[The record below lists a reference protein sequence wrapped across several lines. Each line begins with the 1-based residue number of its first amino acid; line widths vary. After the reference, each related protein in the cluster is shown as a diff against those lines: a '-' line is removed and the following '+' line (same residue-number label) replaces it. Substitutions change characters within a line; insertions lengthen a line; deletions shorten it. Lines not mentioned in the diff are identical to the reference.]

1 MCSQLSAGAV
11 LQSAPLTTI
20 QSQSYFQIWHKSR
33 VKCGVAWSKSAQ
45 PQLNQR
51 PLDPLSQEASP
62 GSPPATQLR
71 PQSPRYQPAGYLP
84 SPHPQD
90 SPELF
95 PHSRCVLPE
104 HRAGAGVIGPPAARH
119 RAPPG
124 PDARAPRSARGSHHR
139 GHRPVTW
146 PRRGRDPRPDSR
158 QTPSKKPAA
167 MSASRRGRPTARMVR
182 VGDRCVARWGPGG
195 TGGSCGH
202 RWAARCSPVGASG
215 A

>member
-62 GSPPATQLR
+62 
-71 PQSPRYQPAGYLP
+71 AGYLP

-124 PDARAPRSARGSHHR
+124 PDARAPRSAGGSHQR

-167 MSASRRGRPTARMVR
+167 MSASGRGRPTARMVR

-195 TGGSCGH
+195 TEDH
-202 RWAARCSPVGASG
+202 
-215 A
+215 